1 MDDDDVGGVFNKMPS
16 GGRVTWNA
24 ILLGHVNVVKGR
36 RCPREIFQRMQL
48 EGV

>member
-1 MDDDDVGGVFNKMPS
+1 MDGDVGIVFNKMPS
-16 GGRVTWNA
+16 GCMVAWNA